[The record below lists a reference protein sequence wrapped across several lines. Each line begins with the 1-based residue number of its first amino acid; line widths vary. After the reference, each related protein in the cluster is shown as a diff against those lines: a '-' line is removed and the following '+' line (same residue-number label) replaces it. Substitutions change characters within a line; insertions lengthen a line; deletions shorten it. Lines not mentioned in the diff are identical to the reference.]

1 VAHIFSPAA
10 DAVGRVAVADLGVP
24 TELIDTAEGNLH
36 LMVGEELA
44 THLMPRPIASH
55 KGDYGHVLVVAGA
68 TGKAGAA
75 ILTAR
80 SAVRSGAG
88 LVTAAV
94 PDDIV
99 QTVDLGSVESMTF
112 PLSQTRTGA
121 LQEENARTVRNLS
134 IDKNVLAVGPGLGR
148 DPSTEVTIRSIVLD
162 SHLPVVLDADGV
174 NAFAGNC
181 QQLKKREAETVL
193 TPHPG
198 ELARLMATTSTEVQ
212 ADRVGAVE
220 KAARETGTCVVL
232 KGHQSLVA
240 SPEGEVFV
248 NPTGNPGMASGGTGD
263 VLTGLIAGLA
273 AQGYEA
279 LVAAQLGV
287 YLHGS
292 AGDLAAEKIGQSAA
306 SASDLLEYLPAAYD
320 LLARE

>member
-1 VAHIFSPAA
+1 
-10 DAVGRVAVADLGVP
+10 
-24 TELIDTAEGNLH
+24 
-36 LMVGEELA
+36 
-44 THLMPRPIASH
+44 
-55 KGDYGHVLVVAGA
+55 
-68 TGKAGAA
+68 
-75 ILTAR
+75 
-80 SAVRSGAG
+80 
-88 LVTAAV
+88 
-94 PDDIV
+94 
-99 QTVDLGSVESMTF
+99 
-112 PLSQTRTGA
+112 
-121 LQEENARTVRNLS
+121 
-134 IDKNVLAVGPGLGR
+134 
-148 DPSTEVTIRSIVLD
+148 
-162 SHLPVVLDADGV
+162 
-174 NAFAGNC
+174 
-181 QQLKKREAETVL
+181 
-193 TPHPG
+193 
-198 ELARLMATTSTEVQ
+198 
-212 ADRVGAVE
+212 VE